1 MVCYGHFFVVVAVA
15 VCFFLITCFIYQFL
29 LRKSPW
35 KYCTSWFSSF
45 TKYYSCAVIV
55 AVVVTFVVLL
65 KVVPLV
71 LILTAIPRILRELM
85 QVCFFCFFFYILKV
99 CWHQLWELLFF
110 LVSLSQKEIL
120 TQREHFK
127 VWNIQGMVLIVQII
141 DYVVFMSLFKA
152 TIHKT

>member
-1 MVCYGHFFVVVAVA
+1 MDTFLLLLLLLFVFF
-15 VCFFLITCFIYQFL
+15 FITCFIYQFL

-45 TKYYSCAVIV
+45 AKYYSCAVIV

-85 QVCFFCFFFYILKV
+85 QVFFFFFFYILKV
-99 CWHQLWELLFF
+99 FWHQLWELLFF